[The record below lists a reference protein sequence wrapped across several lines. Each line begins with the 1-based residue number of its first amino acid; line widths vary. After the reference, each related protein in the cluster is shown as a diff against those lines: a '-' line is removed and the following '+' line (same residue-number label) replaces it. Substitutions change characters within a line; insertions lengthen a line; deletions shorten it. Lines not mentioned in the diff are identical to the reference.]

1 MRVGVVTFP
10 GSLDDRDAAR
20 AVRVAGGEA
29 VALWHGD
36 ADLHGVDAVVLPG
49 GFSYGDYLRSGAIAR
64 FSPLM
69 QQVKA
74 FARGGGRVL
83 GICNGF
89 QILTKLGIL
98 PDSSL
103 IDNKKERFECVW
115 AKLVKVAKN
124 SPFLQGLPDE
134 FELPSAHAEGRL
146 VTRPG
151 DAEKYLAAGN
161 VALQYVDNRDGCE
174 CSIAG
179 LQDSTGRAMGLMPHP
194 ERFLLPRHHY
204 DKDWAGN
211 EDWGWG
217 YFLFKSAFDALK

>member
-1 MRVGVVTFP
+1 MSQSSTFSP
-10 GSLDDRDAAR
+10 PQQV
-20 AVRVAGGEA
+20 AVR
-29 VALWHGD
+29 
-36 ADLHGVDAVVLPG
+36 
-49 GFSYGDYLRSGAIAR
+49 R
-64 FSPLM
+64 FSSVTPPMQAQGKPSIAVSKSAANSGSTSTRIRPVLSLNRGTAGDFQPLA
-69 QQVKA
+69 VGT
-74 FARGGGRVL
+74 FVR
-83 GICNGF
+83 
-89 QILTKLGIL
+89 
-98 PDSSL
+98 SSL